1 MAEFNL
7 EESGLQVDLEAT
19 NDSDLVLEQNK
30 TEIFMSAK
38 EGQSE
43 SEGIN
48 VEELNDPNKISI
60 TIADKN
66 APIIVLFGPPSCG
79 KTMLLIRLARY
90 LKHECK
96 DKDKI
101 KISPIKTF
109 RPSYDENYRKLCQSF
124 DTMMDSD
131 EVAKS
136 TSGVSFM
143 LVEVVKEG
151 KRLCQILEAPGE
163 YYFNPKKPNEKF
175 PRYVNAIINS
185 NNRKIWCIV
194 VEPDWKNEKDRN
206 NYVTR
211 ISTLKNRMRTKDKT
225 IFVFNK
231 IDTTNFTRDGG
242 GHVNIVQAK
251 KEVENLYRG
260 IFTPFRNVNPIT
272 KFFSEWNCD
281 FIPFQSIEHDEQ
293 QGSGFENGPEEYPAK
308 LWSTILKR
316 ING

>member
-7 EESGLQVDLEAT
+7 EDNNLQVNLDPANDLGLEMSEDASMFER
-19 NDSDLVLEQNK
+19 NDKNK
-30 TEIFMSAK
+30 SA
-38 EGQSE
+38 
-43 SEGIN
+43 GIN
-48 VEELNDPNKISI
+48 IEELNDPNKINI

-90 LKHECK
+90 LKNECK
-96 DKDKI
+96 DKDKY

-109 RPSYDENYRKLCQSF
+109 RPSYDENYKKLCQNF
-124 DTMMDSD
+124 DEMIESD

-136 TSGVSFM
+136 TAGVSFM
-143 LVEVVKEG
+143 LIEVVKEG

-163 YYFNPKKPNEKF
+163 YYFNPRKPNEKF

-194 VEPDWKNEKDRN
+194 VEPDWENEKDRN
-206 NYVTR
+206 NYVAR
-211 ISTLKNRMRTKDKT
+211 ISVLKNRMRTKDRT
-225 IFVFNK
+225 VFIFNK

-242 GHVNIVQAK
+242 GHVHVGQAK

-260 IFTPFRNVNPIT
+260 IFMPFKNVNPIT

-281 FIPFQSIEHDEQ
+281 FIPFQSIEHDKEQ
-293 QGSGFENGPEEYPAK
+293 GDGFENGPEEYPAK
-308 LWSTILKR
+308 LWNTILKR